1 MPALPAST
9 RVANVTA
16 WRRSRSTGG
25 SPVRSVGKG
34 GSRVRGVKYRR
45 AACATKILA
54 RRTTLCIRCDCLS
67 QYRLNG
73 VLFMSLDL
81 STNFGGL
88 RLRSPIIVGACPLTA
103 NTQNRI
109 ALESAGAGAIVLPS
123 LFEEHVVAWR
133 IRNGGCF
140 TEREQG
146 LLDRMT
152 RMMREAL
159 VPDVE
164 TYLSI
169 LNRASVQSNI
179 PIIASLHGGTDGD
192 WLDFAGEL
200 QDTGA
205 NAIELNVH
213 HRPSGDNDQPRE
225 LEDQV
230 IELVK
235 TIRTSISVPLFL
247 KLHREYTAVSHLA
260 RQLVSGVQG
269 LVLYARDPEI
279 DIALDSLKLQ
289 CKWGMSPPGVV
300 SPTLRALMSVYGHCP
315 AMPLAGNG
323 GIGRPEDVIKTL
335 LAGADAA
342 VIVSAIYRE
351 GPDIIRTM
359 LDGLTQFMKSHQF
372 CSLNELQSKRP
383 MEFTGEQDRL
393 NTIAGL
399 SAVPTFNGIGEGE
412 HVIQADKWGHAV
424 G

>member
-1 MPALPAST
+1 MP
-9 RVANVTA
+9 
-16 WRRSRSTGG
+16 
-25 SPVRSVGKG
+25 
-34 GSRVRGVKYRR
+34 
-45 AACATKILA
+45 
-54 RRTTLCIRCDCLS
+54 
-67 QYRLNG
+67 
-73 VLFMSLDL
+73 LDL

-88 RLRSPIIVGACPLTA
+88 KLHSPIIVGSCPLTA

-109 ALESAGAGAIVLPS
+109 ALESAGAGAVVLPS
-123 LFEEHVVAWR
+123 LFEEHVIAWR
-133 IRNGGCF
+133 LQGGGIA
-140 TEREQG
+140 TDRERG

-152 RMMREAL
+152 QIMRDAL
-159 VPDVE
+159 VPNVE
-164 TYLSI
+164 TYLAI

-179 PIIASLHGGTDGD
+179 PVIASLHGGTDGN

-213 HRPSGDNDQPRE
+213 HRPDNDYDEPRE

-230 IELVK
+230 VELVK
-235 TIRTSISVPLFL
+235 TIRASISVPLFL

-260 RQLVSGVQG
+260 RRLVSGVQG

-342 VIVSAIYRE
+342 MIVSAVYRE

-359 LDGLTQFMKSHQF
+359 LDGLTQFMESHQIG
-372 CSLNELQSKRP
+372 SLNELQSKRP
-383 MEFTGEQDRL
+383 MEFNSVEDRL
-393 NTIAGL
+393 NTIEGL
-399 SAVPTFNGIGEGE
+399 SPKPELNSIGEGE
-412 HVIQADKWGHAV
+412 HVIQADKWGHPV
-424 G
+424 V